1 MKNKMADLFDK
12 IAKDDTLRLAR
23 MGREQGIYPYFK
35 PLSETEGTEVVIDGK
50 RLIMIGSNNYLG
62 LTTHPRVRQA
72 SIEAIQKYGTS
83 CTGSRFLNGSLEL
96 HKELER
102 RLAKFM
108 GKEAAL
114 VFSTGYQSNL
124 GAITALM
131 GKDDVAICDK
141 DAHAS
146 LVDAVK
152 MAGCQMKRFRHNDM
166 ADLERILKETGD
178 AAKLV
183 IVDGVYSMG
192 GDLAKVPELI
202 ALCKQYGARFFLD
215 DAHGLGVM
223 GPGGRGTSFH
233 FNAVDDV
240 DLIMGTF
247 SKSFASLG
255 GVIGG
260 GKDVI
265 DFIQHNAR
273 PFIFSA
279 SMPPANAAAVLACLD
294 VIEADPSYVQR
305 VHVQAAKV
313 RVALREMGYN
323 CGESVT
329 PVVPV
334 YIGSEMNT
342 IFAWRA
348 FYDHGVYVNPVVPP
362 GVPPNKSLLRTSYMA
377 THTDEQIERVIKA
390 FYEVGTYIGLIEEKE
405 PATA

>member
-1 MKNKMADLFDK
+1 MADLFDK
-12 IAKDDTLRLAR
+12 IANDSTLQQAR
-23 MGREQGIYPYFK
+23 MSREMGIYPYFK

-62 LTTHPRVRQA
+62 LTTHPRVKQA
-72 SIEAIQKYGTS
+72 AIDAIQKYGTS

-102 RLAKFM
+102 RLAKFI
-108 GKEAAL
+108 GKEAAI

-131 GKDDVAICDK
+131 DKDDVAICDK

-152 MAGCQMKRFRHNDM
+152 MSGCQMKRFRHNDM
-166 ADLERILKETGD
+166 ADLERLMKDTQGSPS
-178 AAKLV
+178 LV

-192 GDLAKVPELI
+192 GDLAKVPEII

-215 DAHGLGVM
+215 DAHGMGVM
-223 GPGGRGTSFH
+223 GPGGRGTAWH
-233 FNAVDDV
+233 FNAIDDV
-240 DLIMGTF
+240 DLVMGTF

-255 GVIGG
+255 GVIAGS
-260 GKDVI
+260 KDVI
-265 DFIQHNAR
+265 DYIQHHAR
-273 PFIFSA
+273 SFIFSA
-279 SMPPANAAAVLACLD
+279 SMPPANVAAVLACLD
-294 VIEADPSYVQR
+294 IIEETPSYMQN
-305 VHVQAAKV
+305 VHRQAAKV
-313 RVALREMGYN
+313 RTALREMGYN

-334 YIGSEMNT
+334 YTGSEMNT
-342 IFAWRA
+342 IFAWKS
-348 FYDHGVYVNPVVPP
+348 FYDHGIYVNPVVPP

-377 THTDEQIERVIKA
+377 SHTDEQIERVIKA
-390 FYEVGTYIGLIEEKE
+390 FYEVGTYIGLIEEK
-405 PATA
+405 ATA

>member
-1 MKNKMADLFDK
+1 M
-12 IAKDDTLRLAR
+12 
-23 MGREQGIYPYFK
+23 
-35 PLSETEGTEVVIDGK
+35 VIDGK

-62 LTTHPRVRQA
+62 LTTHPRVKQA
-72 SIEAIQKYGTS
+72 AIEAIQKYGTS

-108 GKEAAL
+108 GKEAAI

-131 GKDDVAICDK
+131 DKDDVAICDK

-152 MAGCQMKRFRHNDM
+152 MSGCQMKRFRHNDM
-166 ADLERILKETGD
+166 ADLERLLKETQG
-178 AAKLV
+178 AARMV

-192 GDLAKVPELI
+192 GDLAKAPEII
-202 ALCKQYGARFFLD
+202 ALCKQYGSRFFLD

-223 GPGGRGTSFH
+223 GPGGRGTCWH
-233 FNAVDDV
+233 FNAIDDV

-255 GVIGG
+255 GVIAGD
-260 GKDVI
+260 KDVI
-265 DFIQHNAR
+265 DYIQHHAR
-273 PFIFSA
+273 SFIFSA

-294 VIEADPSYVQR
+294 VLEADPSYVLN
-305 VHVQAAKV
+305 VHRQAAKV
-313 RVALREMGYN
+313 RNALRGMGYN

-342 IFAWRA
+342 IFAWKS
-348 FYDHGVYVNPVVPP
+348 FYDHGIYVNPVVPP

-390 FYEVGTYIGLIEEKE
+390 FYEVGTYIGLIEEKT
-405 PATA
+405 TA

>member
-1 MKNKMADLFDK
+1 MADLFDK
-12 IAKDDTLRLAR
+12 IANDSVLQAAR

-35 PLSETEGTEVVIDGK
+35 PLSETEGTEVVVDGR

-72 SIEAIQKYGTS
+72 AIKAIEQYGTS
-83 CTGSRFLNGSLEL
+83 CTGSRFLNGTLEL
-96 HKELER
+96 HKELEQ

-108 GKEAAL
+108 GKEAAI

-124 GAITALM
+124 GAITSLM
-131 GKDDVAICDK
+131 DKDDIAVCDK
-141 DAHAS
+141 DIHAS

-166 ADLERILKETGD
+166 ADLERVLSENEN
-178 AAKLV
+178 AAKMV

-192 GDLAKVPELI
+192 GDLAKVPEI
-202 ALCKQYGARFFLD
+202 VALCKQYGARFFLD

-223 GPGGRGTSFH
+223 GPGGRGTSIH

-255 GVIGG
+255 GVIAGSE
-260 GKDVI
+260 DVI
-265 DFIQHNAR
+265 DYIQHHAR
-273 PFIFSA
+273 SFIFSA

-294 VIEADPSYVQR
+294 VIEADPSYVLQ
-305 VHVQAAKV
+305 VHRQSAKV
-313 RVALREMGYN
+313 RTALREMGYN

-329 PVVPV
+329 PVIPV
-334 YIGSEMNT
+334 YTGNEMNT
-342 IFAWRA
+342 IFAWKS
-348 FYDHGVYVNPVVPP
+348 FFDHGIYVNPVVPP

-377 THTDEQIERVIKA
+377 THTDEQIEHVIKT
-390 FYEVGTYIGLIEEKE
+390 FYEVGTYIGLIEDKE
-405 PATA
+405 PAQA

>member
-1 MKNKMADLFDK
+1 MADLFDK
-12 IAKDDTLRLAR
+12 IATDTVLQQAR
-23 MGREQGIYPYFK
+23 MAREMGVYPYFK

-72 SIEAIQKYGTS
+72 AIEAIRTYGTS

-108 GKEAAL
+108 GKESAI

-124 GAITALM
+124 GAIAALM
-131 GKDDVAICDK
+131 DKGDIAICDK
-141 DAHAS
+141 DIHAS
-146 LVDAVK
+146 LVDAV
-152 MAGCQMKRFRHNDM
+152 MMSGCQMKRWRHNDM
-166 ADLERILKETGD
+166 ADLERVLKETQG
-178 AAKLV
+178 APRMV

-192 GDLAKVPELI
+192 GDLANVPEI
-202 ALCKQYGARFFLD
+202 VGLCKQYGARFFLD

-223 GPGGRGTSFH
+223 GPGGRGTSMH
-233 FNAVDDV
+233 FNMVDDV

-260 GKDVI
+260 NKDVI
-265 DFIQHNAR
+265 DFIQHHAR
-273 PFIFSA
+273 SFIFSA
-279 SMPPANAAAVLACLD
+279 SMPAANAAAVLAVLD
-294 VIEADPSYVQR
+294 IIEENPNYVKQ
-305 VHVQAAKV
+305 VHRQAAKV
-313 RVALREMGYN
+313 RTALRAMGYN

-334 YIGSEMNT
+334 LTGSEMNT
-342 IFAWRA
+342 VFAWKA
-348 FYDHGVYVNPVVPP
+348 FYDHGVYVNPVLPP

-377 THTDEQIERVIKA
+377 THTDEQIERVIKV
-390 FYEVGTYIGLIEEKE
+390 FYEVGTYIGLIEDKE
-405 PATA
+405 PVMA

>member
-1 MKNKMADLFDK
+1 MADLFDK
-12 IAKDDTLRLAR
+12 IANDTTLQQAR
-23 MGREQGIYPYFK
+23 MSREMGIYPYFK

-62 LTTHPRVRQA
+62 LTTHPHVKQA
-72 SIEAIQKYGTS
+72 AIDAIQKYGTS

-102 RLAKFM
+102 RLAKFI
-108 GKEAAL
+108 GKEAAI

-131 GKDDVAICDK
+131 EKDDVAICDK

-152 MAGCQMKRFRHNDM
+152 MSGCQMKRFRHNDM
-166 ADLERILKETGD
+166 ADLERLLKDSQGSPS
-178 AAKLV
+178 LV

-192 GDLAKVPELI
+192 GDLAKVPEII

-223 GPGGRGTSFH
+223 GPGGRGTAWH
-233 FNAVDDV
+233 FNAIDDV
-240 DLIMGTF
+240 DLVMGTF

-255 GVIGG
+255 GVIAG

-265 DFIQHNAR
+265 DYIQHHAR
-273 PFIFSA
+273 SFIFSA
-279 SMPPANAAAVLACLD
+279 SMPPANVAAVLACLD
-294 VIEADPSYVQR
+294 IIEENPSYVQN
-305 VHVQAAKV
+305 VHRQAAKV
-313 RVALREMGYN
+313 RTALREMGYN

-334 YIGSEMNT
+334 YTGSEMNT
-342 IFAWRA
+342 IFAWKS
-348 FYDHGVYVNPVVPP
+348 FYDHGIYVNPVVPP

-377 THTDEQIERVIKA
+377 SHTDEQIERVIKA
-390 FYEVGTYIGLIEEKE
+390 FYEVGTYIGLIEEK
-405 PATA
+405 ATA

>member
-1 MKNKMADLFDK
+1 MADLFDK
-12 IAKDDTLRLAR
+12 IANDPTLQQAR
-23 MGREQGIYPYFK
+23 MSREMGIYPYFK

-62 LTTHPRVRQA
+62 LTTNPHVRQA
-72 SIEAIQKYGTS
+72 AIEAIQKYGTS

-96 HKELER
+96 HKELEQ
-102 RLAKFM
+102 RLAKFI
-108 GKEAAL
+108 GKEAAI

-131 GKDDVAICDK
+131 EKDDVAICDK

-152 MAGCQMKRFRHNDM
+152 MAGCVMKRFRHNDM
-166 ADLERILKETGD
+166 DDLERLLKETQGS
-178 AAKLV
+178 ARMV

-192 GDLAKVPELI
+192 GDLAKVPEII

-223 GPGGRGTSFH
+223 GPGGRGTCWH
-233 FNAVDDV
+233 FNAIDDV
-240 DLIMGTF
+240 DLVMGTF

-255 GVIGG
+255 GVIAG

-265 DFIQHNAR
+265 DYIQHHAR

-294 VIEADPSYVQR
+294 VIEENPGYVQN
-305 VHVQAAKV
+305 VHRQAAKV
-313 RVALREMGYN
+313 RMALREMGYN

-329 PVVPV
+329 PVVPI

-342 IFAWRA
+342 VFAWKA
-348 FYDHGVYVNPVVPP
+348 FYDHGVYVNPVLPP
-362 GVPPNKSLLRTSYMA
+362 GVPPNKSMLRTSYMA

-405 PATA
+405 STKA

>member
-1 MKNKMADLFDK
+1 MADLFDK
-12 IAKDDTLRLAR
+12 IANDTTLQQAR
-23 MGREQGIYPYFK
+23 MSREMGIYPYFK

-62 LTTHPRVRQA
+62 LTTHPRVKQA
-72 SIEAIQKYGTS
+72 AIDAIQKYGTS

-102 RLAKFM
+102 RLAKFI
-108 GKEAAL
+108 GKEAAI

-131 GKDDVAICDK
+131 EKDDVAICDK

-152 MAGCQMKRFRHNDM
+152 MSGCQMKRFRHNDM
-166 ADLERILKETGD
+166 ADLERLLKDTQG
-178 AAKLV
+178 AASMV

-192 GDLAKVPELI
+192 GDLAKVPEII

-223 GPGGRGTSFH
+223 GPGGRGTAWH
-233 FNAVDDV
+233 FNAIDDV
-240 DLIMGTF
+240 DLVMGTF

-255 GVIGG
+255 GVIAG

-265 DFIQHNAR
+265 DYIQHHAR
-273 PFIFSA
+273 SFIFSA
-279 SMPPANAAAVLACLD
+279 SMPPANVAAVLACLD
-294 VIEADPSYVQR
+294 IIEETPSYVQN
-305 VHVQAAKV
+305 VHRQAAKV
-313 RVALREMGYN
+313 RTALREMGYN

-334 YIGSEMNT
+334 YTGSEMNT
-342 IFAWRA
+342 IFAWKS
-348 FYDHGVYVNPVVPP
+348 FYDHGIYVNPVVPP

-377 THTDEQIERVIKA
+377 SHTDEQIERVIKA
-390 FYEVGTYIGLIEEKE
+390 FYEVGTYIGLIEEK
-405 PATA
+405 ATA